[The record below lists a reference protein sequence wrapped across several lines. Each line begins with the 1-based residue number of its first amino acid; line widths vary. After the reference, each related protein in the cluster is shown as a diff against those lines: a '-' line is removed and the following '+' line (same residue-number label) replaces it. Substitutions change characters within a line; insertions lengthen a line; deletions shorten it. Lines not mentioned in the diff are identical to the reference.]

1 MCAANLRPLLLL
13 LRIGERRFPTK
24 LLFPR
29 RVIAAQWAYRRID
42 MKSCFAAIATAA
54 LIGTALPACAEEIGV
69 GVGPL
74 GVTVGQSHR
83 DRDVIRERE
92 IVRERRDHRDRDTVV
107 IRRGDRDRD
116 FEHRRR
122 KVIIE
127 QDD

>member
-1 MCAANLRPLLLL
+1 
-13 LRIGERRFPTK
+13 
-24 LLFPR
+24 
-29 RVIAAQWAYRRID
+29 
-42 MKSCFAAIATAA
+42 MKFCFAAIATAA

-92 IVRERRDHRDRDTVV
+92 IVRDRRDHRDRDAVV